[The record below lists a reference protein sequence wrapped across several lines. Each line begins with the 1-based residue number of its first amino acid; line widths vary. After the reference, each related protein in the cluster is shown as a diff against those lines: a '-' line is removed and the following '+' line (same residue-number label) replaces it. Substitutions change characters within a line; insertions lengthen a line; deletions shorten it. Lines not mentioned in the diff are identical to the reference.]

1 MSSGNYEIQILDAIQ
16 MIVDNAVSKADFD
29 KTIQGTISRCVD
41 PTIGKYIVKYQNS
54 SFYAYSSNI
63 DTTYSVGTLV
73 YILVPGNDMS
83 KDKTIIGAVD
93 KLGPD
98 YVSIIEGEDG
108 YEVVGVNNIKSQNS
122 FELCSYNVED
132 IKILYDRDDADK
144 TSLDLD
150 IFGFESYIKKSNS
163 IICGATFKTALP
175 IEQKFRG
182 NYGIIFLLDFIDPA
196 TGETVTKNYV
206 VDVDQMTGNP
216 YNYTVASRQY
226 GIFEV
231 DGANFVSVKQ
241 IYIFCYDFP
250 NSDIGKPNDI
260 FVSKVELSAANAL
273 DTEELSSCALTFIT
287 PQGTY
292 FDDND
297 LDSATRTLQAQVKI
311 KGKAIDNDSQ
321 SVQYYWFIENNNIT
335 NKSEYYNQ
343 YGGSGWKCLNQKNI
357 VMAATEDTA
366 AVVQWVN
373 GGYQY
378 ITAKS
383 DNVAR
388 ETTYKCV
395 AVYNNDTVVSKTI
408 IIYNYSSDYEIS
420 VKSDSGIAFQGNRGN
435 PTLTCYINGK
445 EEIAGKYTYVWSE
458 INSNNQFKV
467 LNETIDANNNYNNA
481 IAARDQILNEIQT
494 EMVLKGSAQEDL
506 NTYENIINSYEKIQR
521 VESNKIHNLNLNTIT
536 NFSTYKCSVYYGEDK
551 IFIGATSIIISNSL
565 TDDEGYYLTIENGN
579 QVFKYNE
586 KGLSPASPA
595 VEKPITVMPVSFTL
609 YDKNGQ
615 KINFN
620 AIGLNNV
627 QWVVPNNNTMITVSS
642 VHGGAVEENNSTK
655 TYSGYAELNFDINNK
670 YDVKKDNNEI
680 QLVVKYKDK
689 VLSAKTNFLF
699 TKEGED
705 GTNGTDFICKI
716 LPNTKDNSILTPSI
730 LVDEAIQNYTL
741 NYTPKEENKWFKA
754 QLWKDGE
761 LIFEGTESGN
771 STEAVAAQVKWSV
784 LQNNYGNNIKDESN
798 LAIDINTGATTFDLT
813 KYEQPANIIKCEI
826 TYNDVVYYATI
837 PVIVS
842 RVISSD
848 YKVSLT
854 EGSGFKKV
862 IYTTDGQSPSYDTEL
877 PFDITVIQEIA
888 GIPEEIS
895 LLELSE
901 YKVDYDWNVLGNV
914 YYSDWQSQ
922 SNLIEKTTYGNREK
936 RNQKFF
942 KPIDIY
948 NGLCVNN
955 AVECLIKQGEQE
967 IGSIHI
973 PIHFYLNRY
982 GNAAMNGWDG
992 NSVSIDENNSGVILA
1007 PQVGAGK
1014 KNEDNS
1020 FTGVFMGSVKEA
1032 GKEKEEYGLFGYN
1045 AGQRTIALNSED
1057 GSARF
1062 GVAGGGQIVIDPSTG
1077 SAVLKSGNFDR
1088 KAGTGMQIDLSKPSI
1103 EFGSGKFGVNSEGQ
1117 MFAEGFATSKYVDDV
1132 VKEVDTKVD
1141 DLGNSIKTLEI
1152 NLNTNTLLIPC
1163 SNIHIPNYTQ
1173 DYEIHFTG
1181 KYKGKEVSNITTSL
1195 TSESITGIAVETHTN
1210 KITFS
1215 VSNAVPIGKEINN
1228 FTFKFAYIDPETSE
1242 EYSIEKQ
1249 ITIGLAI
1256 QGAVGETGGQ
1266 GPTGDAGK
1274 SAYQVWLEAGNVG
1287 TEEDYL
1293 NSLKGEKGDSG
1304 TDAEYIAINSNSL
1317 TFTIAIKDD
1326 AEFGDADD
1334 SAAVVVAAEDGDTD
1348 AELGTA
1354 DTEEQFYYPEYIVLT
1369 PEFQNVAFDKWEYTL
1384 NGGDDWV
1391 LLDESQA
1398 STVGITIE
1406 ENHALT
1412 ISHESP
1418 LFSEQQQSV
1427 IFRCTSKGGL
1437 SSSVT
1442 VSKTYASNILKG
1454 ITFFYAYSESATES
1468 PEEDARWEESAS
1480 ALTETQYIRDKKLKY
1495 AQEELGYVFNPETG
1509 KWIMTVVDEKTGEE
1523 TTVEVDEET
1532 VLNSI
1537 GLKYTNN
1544 PTYYIWQ
1551 KSIKY
1556 YADGTAE
1563 ESLPV
1568 CLSVSKY
1575 IIQVIPQ
1582 YCELQAKED
1591 KTPIQPDENTQWQ
1604 YVKPELRTGYYVW
1617 ERLETLWSDNTKTY
1631 SIPTY
1636 NEEDSNIQDKIDESA
1651 KKILNALSNEGS
1663 IRLYKN
1669 QLLILSGENEEDDDN
1684 IITSDNVIILSS
1696 SGIAFYNKEKYPNS
1710 YLRYSEA
1717 DEMWYIYTET
1727 NETYSPFVSTWEID
1741 GTFNA
1746 DTIDVR
1752 NLNSESITGGKLYI
1766 GNGDENNE
1774 TYDAEI
1780 VIVKDGKTQIA
1791 RMTEEGIMVYIGGR
1805 KFDSV
1810 INQYI
1815 DEGLKGT
1822 IKITADGGLQ
1832 ALSASGEVAFG
1843 STNNHDGLNVN
1854 KMTIE
1859 KHIDYGT
1866 SLRSQVIT
1874 IQSAGVIQHRGIGF
1888 IKK

>member
-29 KTIQGTISRCVD
+29 KTIQGTVSRCVD

-73 YILVPGNDMS
+73 YVLVPGNDMS

-216 YNYTVASRQY
+216 YNYTIASRQY

-311 KGKAIDNDSQ
+311 KGKAIDNNSQ

-420 VKSDSGIAFQGNRGN
+420 IKSDSGIAFQGNRGN

-445 EEIAGKYTYVWSE
+445 EEIAGNYTYVWSE

-467 LNETIDANNNYNNA
+467 LNETVDANNNYNNA
-481 IAARDQILNEIQT
+481 VAARDQILNEIQT

-521 VESNKIHNLNLNTIT
+521 VEGNKIHNLNLNTIT

-620 AIGLNNV
+620 AIGLNNI
-627 QWVVPNNNTMITVSS
+627 QWIVPNNNTMITVSS
-642 VHGGAVEENNSTK
+642 VHGGAIEENNSTK
-655 TYSGYAELNFDINNK
+655 TYSGYAELNFDISNK

-680 QLVVKYKDK
+680 QLVIKYKDK

-716 LPNTKDNSILTPSI
+716 LPNTKDNSILTPSVLI
-730 LVDEAIQNYTL
+730 DETIQNYTL
-741 NYTPKEENKWFKA
+741 NYTPKEENKWFKV

-842 RVISSD
+842 RVINSD

-862 IYTTDGQSPSYDTEL
+862 IYTADGQSPSYDTEL

-888 GIPEEIS
+888 GIPEDIS

-922 SNLIEKTTYGNREK
+922 SNLIEKTIYESREK

-955 AVECLIKQGEQE
+955 AVECLIKREGQE

-1020 FTGVFMGSVKEA
+1020 FTGVFMGSVKEV

-1088 KAGTGMQIDLSKPSI
+1088 EAGTGMQIDLSKPSI

-1132 VKEVDTKVD
+1132 IKDVDTKVE
-1141 DLGNSIKTLEI
+1141 DLESSIKALEV

-1163 SNIHIPNYTQ
+1163 LNNHIPNYTQ
-1173 DYEIHFTG
+1173 DYTIYFTG
-1181 KYKGKEVSNITTSL
+1181 KYKGKEVSNIIASL
-1195 TSESITGIAVETHTN
+1195 VSEGITGIAIAIHIN
-1210 KITFS
+1210 KIIFS
-1215 VSNAVPIGKEINN
+1215 VNNTVPIEKEINN
-1228 FTFKFAYIDPETSE
+1228 FTFNFTYTDPETSE
-1242 EYSIEKQ
+1242 KYSIEKQ

-1256 QGAVGETGGQ
+1256 QGAIGETGQQ
-1266 GPTGDAGK
+1266 GATGDSGK
-1274 SAYQVWLEAGNVG
+1274 SAYQIWLEAGNVG

-1293 NSLKGEKGDSG
+1293 ESLKGEKGDSG
-1304 TDAEYIAINSNSL
+1304 SGAEYIGINANSL
-1317 TFTIAIKDD
+1317 TFTLAIKDN
-1326 AEFGDADD
+1326 EEVGDD
-1334 SAAVVVAAEDGDTD
+1334 SEGNTTPAILSLEAND
-1348 AELGTA
+1348 LGV
-1354 DTEEQFYYPEYIVLT
+1354 ESGEQFYYPEYITLV
-1369 PEFQNVAFDKWEYTL
+1369 PDFQNVVFDRWEYTL
-1384 NGGDDWV
+1384 NGGENWIILGDETSADGTTQKAEDVLIYIEDDYT
-1391 LLDESQA
+1391 LR
-1398 STVGITIE
+1398 
-1406 ENHALT
+1406 
-1412 ISHESP
+1412 ISAESP
-1418 LFSEQQQSV
+1418 LFSEQQKSI
-1427 IFRCTSKGGL
+1427 IFRCVSKSGIYNAI
-1437 SSSVT
+1437 T
-1442 VSKTYASNILKG
+1442 ISKTYESNILTG
-1454 ITFFYAYSESATES
+1454 MTFYYSLSTSIDDE
-1468 PEEDARWEESAS
+1468 PEENAQWVESVA
-1480 ALTETQYIRDKKLKY
+1480 
-1495 AQEELGYVFNPETG
+1495 
-1509 KWIMTVVDEKTGEE
+1509 
-1523 TTVEVDEET
+1523 
-1532 VLNSI
+1532 VLNEEQFLI
-1537 GLKYTNN
+1537 DNN
-1544 PTYYIWQ
+1544 VSTCYIWQ
-1551 KSIKY
+1551 KAIKQF
-1556 YADGTAE
+1556 ADGSEE
-1563 ESLPV
+1563 ESIPV
-1568 CLSVSKY
+1568 CISASKY
-1575 IIQVIPQ
+1575 IMQVNPQ
-1582 YCELQAKED
+1582 YYEQQASED
-1591 KTPIQPDENTQWQ
+1591 GVVFPPVENAEWSYT
-1604 YVKPELRTGYYVW
+1604 KPELKDGYYIW
-1617 ERLETLWSDNTKTY
+1617 ERLETIWSDNSKTY

-1636 NEEDSNIQDKIDESA
+1636 NEEDQKLQGKINESA
-1651 KKILNALSNEGS
+1651 NDILNSLTGEGTVR
-1663 IRLYKN
+1663 IFKN
-1669 QLLILSGENEEDDDN
+1669 QILLLSGQEIE
-1684 IITSDNVIILSS
+1684 TSDQVIILSS
-1696 SGIAFYNKEKYPNS
+1696 GGIAFYDKTGKNANTTLA
-1710 YLRYSEA
+1710 YLEDVEEWVIRDDETGNYSNF
-1717 DEMWYIYTET
+1717 T
-1727 NETYSPFVSTWEID
+1727 STWEID

-1746 DTIDVR
+1746 DTIDVK

-1766 GNGDENNE
+1766 GNNIDNDTN
-1774 TYDAEI
+1774 YDAEI
-1780 VIVKDGKTQIA
+1780 VIVKDGTSQIA
-1791 RMTEEGIMVYIGGR
+1791 RLTEEGIIVYIGGR
-1805 KFDSV
+1805 KK
-1810 INQYI
+1810 NLTTGEYLE
-1815 DEGLKGT
+1815 EGVNGI
-1822 IKITADGGLQ
+1822 IKITSEKGLQ
-1832 ALSASGEVAFG
+1832 ALSASGEMAFQ
-1843 STNNHDGLNVN
+1843 SNEKHDGLQVN

-1859 KHIDYGT
+1859 KHIDYEN
-1866 SLRSQVIT
+1866 SLRSQVIK
-1874 IQSAGVIQHRGIGF
+1874 IQDKYIDENGNEVVTATHHAGIGF
-1888 IKK
+1888 IKI

>member
-73 YILVPGNDMS
+73 YVLVPGNDMS

-216 YNYTVASRQY
+216 YNYTIASRQY

-420 VKSDSGIAFQGNRGN
+420 IKSDSGIAFQGNRGN

-445 EEIAGKYTYVWSE
+445 EEVAGNYTYVWSE

-467 LNETIDANNNYNNA
+467 LNETTDANNNYNNA
-481 IAARDQILNEIQT
+481 VAARDQILNEIQT

-620 AIGLNNV
+620 TIGLNNI

-642 VHGGAVEENNSTK
+642 VHGGAIEENNSTK
-655 TYSGYAELNFDINNK
+655 TYSGYAELNFDISNK

-680 QLVVKYKDK
+680 QLVIKYKDK

-716 LPNTKDNSILTPSI
+716 LPNTKDNSILTPSVLI
-730 LVDEAIQNYTL
+730 DETIQNYTL

-771 STEAVAAQVKWSV
+771 STEAVAAQIKWSV

-877 PFDITVIQEIA
+877 PFDITVIQEVA
-888 GIPEEIS
+888 GIPEDIS

-922 SNLIEKTTYGNREK
+922 SNLIEKTIYGNKEK

-942 KPIDIY
+942 KPVDIY

-1088 KAGTGMQIDLSKPSI
+1088 EAGTGMQIDLSKPSI

-1132 VKEVDTKVD
+1132 IKDVDTKVE
-1141 DLGNSIKTLEI
+1141 DLGNSIKTLEV

-1163 SNIHIPNYTQ
+1163 SSTHIPNYTQ
-1173 DYEIHFTG
+1173 DYTIYFTG
-1181 KYKGKEVSNITTSL
+1181 QYKGKEVSNIIASL
-1195 TSESITGIAVETHTN
+1195 ISEDITGIAVDIHIN
-1210 KITFS
+1210 KIIFS
-1215 VSNAVPIGKEINN
+1215 VDNTVPIEKEINN
-1228 FTFKFAYIDPETSE
+1228 FTFKFTYTDPETSE
-1242 EYSIEKQ
+1242 KYSIEKQ

-1256 QGAVGETGGQ
+1256 QGAIGETGSQ

-1293 NSLKGEKGDSG
+1293 ESLKGEKGDSG
-1304 TDAEYIAINSNSL
+1304 SGAEYIGINANSL
-1317 TFTIAIKDD
+1317 TFTLAVKDD
-1326 AEFGDADD
+1326 T
-1334 SAAVVVAAEDGDTD
+1334 VIGDTD
-1348 AELGTA
+1348 EIEQVQTLSL
-1354 DTEEQFYYPEYIVLT
+1354 EEESNGSEEKFYYPEYITLV
-1369 PEFQNVAFDKWEYTL
+1369 PDFQNVVFDKWEYTL
-1384 NGGDDWV
+1384 NGGEGWITLGNETSEDGMVQKAEDLGIIIEDDFT
-1391 LLDESQA
+1391 LRIPS
-1398 STVGITIE
+1398 SC
-1406 ENHALT
+1406 
-1412 ISHESP
+1412 P
-1418 LFSEQQQSV
+1418 LFSEQQQSI
-1427 IFRCTSKGGL
+1427 IFRCVSKSGIYNAI
-1437 SSSVT
+1437 T
-1442 VSKTYASNILKG
+1442 ISKTYESNILTG
-1454 ITFFYAYSESATES
+1454 MTFYYGLSTSIIDA
-1468 PEEDARWEESAS
+1468 PDEDAQWAETAS
-1480 ALTETQYIRDKKLKY
+1480 ALDGTQFIKDKNLKY
-1495 AQEELGYVFNPETG
+1495 AQENFGYTYEDSVLEDG
-1509 KWIMTVVDEKTGEE
+1509 TVQRQWYDDKGQEVSEE
-1523 TTVEVDEET
+1523 D
-1532 VLNSI
+1532 VLLAADN
-1537 GLKYTNN
+1537 KYTNC
-1544 PTYYIWQ
+1544 YIWQ
-1551 KSIKY
+1551 KAIKHY
-1556 YADGTAE
+1556 LDGNSE
-1563 ESLPV
+1563 ESIPV
-1568 CLSVSKY
+1568 CLSASKY
-1575 IIQVIPQ
+1575 ILQINPQYYEQQAPADGTVIPPAANI
-1582 YCELQAKED
+1582 EW
-1591 KTPIQPDENTQWQ
+1591 N
-1604 YVKPELRTGYYVW
+1604 YVRPELKEGYFIW
-1617 ERLETLWSDNTKTY
+1617 ERLETIWSDNSRTY

-1636 NEEDSNIQDKIDESA
+1636 NEESQKLQDKIDESA
-1651 KKILNALSNEGS
+1651 DKILNSLTGEGTVR
-1663 IRLYKN
+1663 IFKN
-1669 QLLILSGENEEDDDN
+1669 QILLLSGQEIE
-1684 IITSDNVIILSS
+1684 TSDQVIILSS
-1696 SGIAFYNKEKYPNS
+1696 GGIAFYDKQGKNANTQLVFLEGQEEWVIQDAQGN
-1710 YLRYSEA
+1710 YSNF
-1717 DEMWYIYTET
+1717 T
-1727 NETYSPFVSTWEID
+1727 STWEID

-1746 DTIDVR
+1746 DTIDVK

-1766 GNGDENNE
+1766 GNNVDNDTN
-1774 TYDAEI
+1774 YDAEI
-1780 VIVKDGKTQIA
+1780 VIVKDGTSQIA
-1791 RMTEEGIMVYIGGR
+1791 RLTEEGIIVYIGGR
-1805 KFDSV
+1805 KK
-1810 INQYI
+1810 NTTTGEYLE
-1815 DEGLKGT
+1815 EGVNGL
-1822 IKITADGGLQ
+1822 IKITAENGLQ
-1832 ALSASGEVAFG
+1832 SFAASGEMAFQ
-1843 STNNHDGLNVN
+1843 SNAKNDGFQAN

-1859 KHIDYGT
+1859 KYVDYGDA
-1866 SLRSQVIT
+1866 LRSQVIK
-1874 IQSAGVIQHRGIGF
+1874 IQDTDANGTVLKVHHAGIGF
-1888 IKK
+1888 IKI